1 MPRLRQCSPPHTYRS
16 GNYSKAPP
24 HPSCG
29 GVKFMKKLTVL
40 YDVHCQMC
48 CNIRVWFA
56 TQPAFVELEFLAFQ
70 LNETRERFPGIE
82 NMSPERQLTIIA
94 DTGEVWSGVDAW
106 IMCLWALRKYRN
118 WSQRLALPALKPF
131 ARRVCEL
138 VSNNRYNIS
147 KWFFKTP
154 PEQFADILKRNISI
168 GN

>member
-1 MPRLRQCSPPHTYRS
+1 MPHLRQCCPPRIFQS
-16 GNYSKAPP
+16 GNYLKPPP

-29 GVKFMKKLTVL
+29 GVRIMKKPTVL

-154 PEQFADILKRNISI
+154 PEQFADILKRNIRI